1 MAPSVRFRNVDTINV
16 PGPGHSL
23 TFPSSLHIY
32 ISIYTRCRTICQEWL
47 KPAINLA
54 TIIAVSFRLFSPE
67 NAGMFQC
74 QQWIEL

>member
-23 TFPSSLHIY
+23 TSC
-32 ISIYTRCRTICQEWL
+32 IYTVYRTICQERL

-67 NAGMFQC
+67 NAGTFQC
-74 QQWIEL
+74 QRWIEL

>member
-1 MAPSVRFRNVDTINV
+1 MVAPSVRFRNVDTINV

-23 TFPSSLHIY
+23 TFSSSLYIY
-32 ISIYTRCRTICQEWL
+32 KYTYTYRTICQELL

-54 TIIAVSFRLFSPE
+54 MIIAVSFRLFSPD
-67 NAGMFQC
+67 MFQC